1 MILGERATGHQWGS
15 LPRTPVVWRAA
26 RDALRAAGIRVRMAT
41 KTAIVTGSN
50 TGIGKA
56 TALGLAKQ
64 GFQVVLAVRD
74 TAKGDAARAEI
85 VAQSGSDGVVVM
97 PLDLGDFASIRA
109 FAAAFVGRFQ
119 RLDVL
124 VNNAGVT
131 ARKRTTTKD
140 GLETTFGVNHV
151 GTALLTRE
159 LLPVLERSAPARIVV
174 VSSGLHYRGKMAWDD
189 PQQTRGPF
197 RGLSAYNQSKL
208 ANVLFTKALARRL
221 QGKGVTVNALHPG
234 VVATELTRE
243 YPKAIAALFKL
254 FLISPERGAECSLY
268 VATSPDLAETT
279 GAYFEKSRAKPASR
293 DARDEAQQE
302 RLWQLTEEIIA
313 NPSQRRAA

>member
-1 MILGERATGHQWGS
+1 
-15 LPRTPVVWRAA
+15 
-26 RDALRAAGIRVRMAT
+26 MAT

-56 TALGLAKQ
+56 TALGLSKQ

-174 VSSGLHYRGKMAWDD
+174 VSSDLHYRGKMAWDD
-189 PQQTRGPF
+189 LQQAKGPF
-197 RGLSAYNQSKL
+197 RGLAAYNQSKL

-234 VVATELTRE
+234 VVATELTRD
-243 YPKAIAALFKL
+243 YPQAIAAIWNL
-254 FLISPERGAECSLY
+254 FLISPERGARCSLH
-268 VATSPDLAETT
+268 VATSPDLADTT
-279 GAYFEKSRAKPASR
+279 GAYFAKSRAKPASR
-293 DARDEAQQE
+293 DARDEEQQE
-302 RLWQLTEEIIA
+302 RLWGLTEAIIA
-313 NPSQRRAA
+313 SASQQRAA